1 MYKSDQSYTP
11 HHGAFRRQI
20 YHIFF
25 NQALQLSKLHKQ
37 LCLRIYIVSKK
48 IRYQT
53 CVIVKDPLI
62 LMIKAF
68 NIKGFNKKKTS
79 EQLYISVLFCLR
91 TNIKKNQMA
100 CSMVYAHGIVTLSL
114 VSSRTVFISQ
124 TSVHDIFYGIE
135 VRQAVLYGL
144 NIPEYPQ

>member
-1 MYKSDQSYTP
+1 MFKNLYSIQ
-11 HHGAFRRQI
+11 
-20 YHIFF
+20 
-25 NQALQLSKLHKQ
+25 
-37 LCLRIYIVSKK
+37 KK
-48 IRYQT
+48 ISYQT

-114 VSSRTVFISQ
+114 VSGRTVFISQ

>member
-1 MYKSDQSYTP
+1 M
-11 HHGAFRRQI
+11 
-20 YHIFF
+20 
-25 NQALQLSKLHKQ
+25 HKQ

-48 IRYQT
+48 ISYQT

-79 EQLYISVLFCLR
+79 EQLYILSVLFCLR

-100 CSMVYAHGIVTLSL
+100 CSMVYSHGIVTLSL

-144 NIPEYPQ
+144 DIPEYPQ

>member
-1 MYKSDQSYTP
+1 MFKNLYSIQK
-11 HHGAFRRQI
+11 
-20 YHIFF
+20 
-25 NQALQLSKLHKQ
+25 
-37 LCLRIYIVSKK
+37 KK
-48 IRYQT
+48 ISYQT

-91 TNIKKNQMA
+91 TNIKKNQMV
-100 CSMVYAHGIVTLSL
+100 CSMVYSHGIVTLSL

-135 VRQAVLYGL
+135 VRQAVLYLIKGKMF
-144 NIPEYPQ
+144 

>member
-1 MYKSDQSYTP
+1 MFKNLYSIQKKKSVTKP
-11 HHGAFRRQI
+11 V
-20 YHIFF
+20 
-25 NQALQLSKLHKQ
+25 LSLN
-37 LCLRIYIVSKK
+37 
-48 IRYQT
+48 
-53 CVIVKDPLI
+53 
-62 LMIKAF
+62 KAF

-79 EQLYISVLFCLR
+79 EQLYVLFCLR

-135 VRQAVLYGL
+135 VRQAVLYLIKGKMF
-144 NIPEYPQ
+144 

>member
-1 MYKSDQSYTP
+1 MYESDQSYTP
-11 HHGAFRRQI
+11 HHGAFRCQI
-20 YHIFF
+20 YPIFLIKHYMYQ
-25 NQALQLSKLHKQ
+25 NCINNYVQESIQYPK
-37 LCLRIYIVSKK
+37 KK
-48 IRYQT
+48 ISYQT
-53 CVIVKDPLI
+53 CVIVEDPLI

-79 EQLYISVLFCLR
+79 EQLYVLFCLR

-135 VRQAVLYGL
+135 VRQAVLYLIKGKMF
-144 NIPEYPQ
+144 

>member
-1 MYKSDQSYTP
+1 MFKNLYSIQK
-11 HHGAFRRQI
+11 
-20 YHIFF
+20 
-25 NQALQLSKLHKQ
+25 
-37 LCLRIYIVSKK
+37 KK
-48 IRYQT
+48 ISYQT

-79 EQLYISVLFCLR
+79 EQLYVLFCLR

-135 VRQAVLYGL
+135 VRQAVLYLIKGKMF
-144 NIPEYPQ
+144 

>member
-1 MYKSDQSYTP
+1 MFKNLYSIQK
-11 HHGAFRRQI
+11 
-20 YHIFF
+20 
-25 NQALQLSKLHKQ
+25 
-37 LCLRIYIVSKK
+37 KK
-48 IRYQT
+48 ISYQT

-68 NIKGFNKKKTS
+68 NIKGFNKKKKTS

-100 CSMVYAHGIVTLSL
+100 CSLVYAHGIVTLSL

-135 VRQAVLYGL
+135 VRQAVLYLIKGKMF
-144 NIPEYPQ
+144 

>member
-20 YHIFF
+20 YHISLIKHYMYQ
-25 NQALQLSKLHKQ
+25 NCINNYVQESIQYPK
-37 LCLRIYIVSKK
+37 KK
-48 IRYQT
+48 ISYQT

-79 EQLYISVLFCLR
+79 EQLYVLFCLR

-135 VRQAVLYGL
+135 VRQAVLYLIKGKMF
-144 NIPEYPQ
+144 

>member
-1 MYKSDQSYTP
+1 MFKNLYSIQ
-11 HHGAFRRQI
+11 
-20 YHIFF
+20 
-25 NQALQLSKLHKQ
+25 
-37 LCLRIYIVSKK
+37 KK
-48 IRYQT
+48 ISYQT

-62 LMIKAF
+62 LMIK
-68 NIKGFNKKKTS
+68 GFNKKKTS
-79 EQLYISVLFCLR
+79 EQLYISLLFCLR

-135 VRQAVLYGL
+135 VRQAVLYLIKGKMF
-144 NIPEYPQ
+144 